1 MPAFNYQSSINNLNL
16 TPPITFT
23 ITIPYDNLQNAESVL
38 GQVINNTII
47 QGARYGLYFY
57 VCAKKA
63 KCSNPQY
70 ALSIVFRVQQDGYYI
85 EFDPGTFYISNPPI
99 LSFQYP
105 VQNLNSDVVISVT
118 FQGDTITVIGNGQ
131 QIISVN
137 MLESF
142 ASIEQLASSSWYFTS
157 GGQQVT
163 LPASYMNYLAFL
175 VSTSTPFDLS
185 SLLNSF
191 IPLIVIAPLFSLLP
205 QLVSG
210 LTALARRKKKSQ
222 PTQSNEQSSPQ
233 PLS

>member
-23 ITIPYDNLQNAESVL
+23 ITIPYDNLQNAESYI
-38 GQVINNTII
+38 GQVVNNTVI

-57 VCAKKA
+57 VCANKA
-63 KCSNPQY
+63 NCQNPQY
-70 ALSIVFRVQQDGYYI
+70 ALSIVFRAEQDGYYI
-85 EFDPGTFYISNPPI
+85 EFDPGPFYISNPPI

-105 VQNLNSDVVISVT
+105 VQNLNSDVVITVT
-118 FQGDTITVIGNGQ
+118 FQGDTITVTGNGQ

-142 ASIEQLASSSWYFTS
+142 ASIEQLASSSWYFTT

-191 IPLIVIAPLFSLLP
+191 IPLIAIVPLFSLLP
-205 QLVSG
+205 QIISG
-210 LTALARRKKKSQ
+210 LTGFVKRRKKNQ
-222 PTQSNEQSSPQ
+222 PQQTNDQSLTQPSS
-233 PLS
+233 